1 MDETNRVAAIF
12 LSLLLMSCALLVIL
26 LAWGAPDESI
36 KRIADLASYLND
48 HNTNATQLLVTFG
61 ALIFVL
67 LGAMVIIVE
76 LAPPQGGSVKIAKV
90 GSGDARIGTDEIA
103 RRLEEELRAV
113 PRLRSV
119 EATVSSRGS
128 RAGVKLDL
136 VVDTEADVAEAAGQA
151 IQRARDIVETRMGVE
166 LDAPPRAEV
175 HYGEEAASKRAPV
188 GSAPAPASTP
198 SWQPSASNP
207 ARTNDIAPRPMPQ
220 TDQTTSASEP
230 IHEASSSAHE
240 DRPSGA

>member
-1 MDETNRVAAIF
+1 MDETNRIAAII
-12 LSLLLMSCALLVIL
+12 LSLLLMFCALIVIL
-26 LAWGAPDESI
+26 LAWGAPDDTI
-36 KRIADLASYLND
+36 TRIADLANYLND
-48 HNTNATQLLVTFG
+48 HNTTATQLLVTFG

-67 LGAMVIIVE
+67 LAAIVIIVE
-76 LAPPQGGSVKIAKV
+76 LTPPQTGSVKIAKV
-90 GSGDARIGTDEIA
+90 GAGEARMGTDEIA

-128 RAGVKLDL
+128 RADVKLDL
-136 VVDTEADVAEAAGQA
+136 VVDTEADVAEAASQA

-175 HYGEEAASKRAPV
+175 HYSDDGSSKRAPV
-188 GSAPAPASTP
+188 ASSVSTP
-198 SWQPSASNP
+198 SWQPA
-207 ARTNDIAPRPMPQ
+207 APNSSPVEQPI
-220 TDQTTSASEP
+220 TTGP